1 MVIRMEHRRPDIYER
16 EQLEDGRILALS
28 IWVKENAINIRV
40 SEKSKEGEW
49 KQLLSRNLWKSGL
62 K

>member
-1 MVIRMEHRRPDIYER
+1 MQSRRPDIYER

-28 IWVKENAINIRV
+28 IWVDEKAINIRV
-40 SEKSKEGEW
+40 SEKDKEGKW

-62 K
+62 I